1 MKNTPTLA
9 TLAADLDSGRTSARK
24 LVDDCLAKIADSSGE
39 GQRAFIHVDAEAAI
53 EAAEAMDR
61 LREVKAAPS
70 PYAGIPISIK
80 DLFDIKGQVTR
91 AGSRALEDSAPA
103 EADATVVARLRRA
116 GFVVIGRTNMTE
128 FAYSGI
134 GINPHYGTPKSA
146 WQRNVGHVPGGSSS
160 GAAVSVVDGMAHG
173 ALGTD
178 TGGSCRIP
186 AAYNG
191 IVGFKPTQRRV
202 PLDGGV
208 PLSSTLDSFGPLART
223 VACCAVL
230 DAVLAD
236 ETFVPLQPLP
246 IKGMR
251 LAVPTTVVLDELDDD
266 VARTFERAL
275 ETLSRQGALIERIEV
290 PEFLDVGVMNT
301 KGGFSAAE
309 SYAWHRYL
317 IAGSGDVYDPRVSVR
332 ILRGES
338 ISAADYIDLL
348 NARKSL
354 IARAEKRIA
363 PYDALVLPTTANTP
377 PRIADLADDK
387 AFTKANL
394 LSLRNCTLIN
404 MIDGCAISLPAH
416 REGEVPV
423 GLMLAAAG
431 GSDRRIF
438 EWPQEWRPR
447 SVFDLAFTIDAQGTT
462 TPLTLAIDQ
471 AVIAGWTGRDPVAR
485 DKHIAELEAIG
496 IARPASTPI
505 YYRVSARRL
514 VITDS
519 IEVCGGD
526 SSGEVEFVLIGW
538 QGRIFVGVGSDHTD
552 RKVETYS
559 VTVSK
564 QMCDKPMAPV
574 LWELEDVIGHWD
586 RMILRSY
593 ALIDGA
599 RVLYQEGTL
608 DAMLPV
614 ADLIRARFRRQ
625 GPARRLRH
633 VRRHFCRQGRHQA
646 RQPVRI

>member
-1 MKNTPTLA
+1 MPNTPTLA
-9 TLAADLDSGRTSARK
+9 SLADDLENGRTSARK
-24 LVDDCLAKIADSSGE
+24 LVDECLARIADGAGE
-39 GQRAFIHVDAEAAI
+39 GVRTFLHVDAEAAI

-70 PYAGIPISIK
+70 PFAGIPVSIK

-103 EADATVVARLRRA
+103 EADAPVVARLRRA

-146 WQRNVGHVPGGSSS
+146 WRRDVGHVPGGSSS
-160 GAAVSVVDGMAHG
+160 GAAVSVVDRMAHG

-191 IVGFKPTQRRV
+191 IVGYKPTQRRV

-208 PLSSTLDSFGPLART
+208 PLSFTLDSFGPIARS

-230 DAVLAD
+230 DAVLAN
-236 ETFVPLQPLP
+236 EKIVPLQPRP
-246 IKGMR
+246 IRGMR
-251 LAVPTTVVLDELDDD
+251 LAVPTTVALDELDDE

-275 ETLSRQGALIERIEV
+275 ETLSRQGALIERIAV

-301 KGGFSAAE
+301 KGGFAAAE
-309 SYAWHRYL
+309 SFAWHRYL
-317 IAGSGDVYDPRVSVR
+317 IVSHGDVYDPRVSLR

-348 NARKSL
+348 EARKSL
-354 IARAEKRIA
+354 IARATVRMA

-404 MIDGCAISLPAH
+404 MIDGCAISLPCH

-423 GLMLAAAG
+423 GLMVAASG
-431 GSDRRIF
+431 GSDRRVF
-438 EWPQEWRPR
+438 E
-447 SVFDLAFTIDAQGTT
+447 LAA
-462 TPLTLAIDQ
+462 AMEE
-471 AVIAGWTGRDPVAR
+471 VI
-485 DKHIAELEAIG
+485 
-496 IARPASTPI
+496 
-505 YYRVSARRL
+505 RV
-514 VITDS
+514 
-519 IEVCGGD
+519 
-526 SSGEVEFVLIGW
+526 
-538 QGRIFVGVGSDHTD
+538 
-552 RKVETYS
+552 
-559 VTVSK
+559 
-564 QMCDKPMAPV
+564 
-574 LWELEDVIGHWD
+574 
-586 RMILRSY
+586 
-593 ALIDGA
+593 
-599 RVLYQEGTL
+599 
-608 DAMLPV
+608 
-614 ADLIRARFRRQ
+614 
-625 GPARRLRH
+625 
-633 VRRHFCRQGRHQA
+633 
-646 RQPVRI
+646 